1 MPSVLI
7 VDDDKAIREIL
18 AAYLEHEGFEVHEA
32 ADGLSALRQVPLVD
46 LIVLDLMLPEMDG
59 LEIAKHIRRDYVDL
73 PILMLTAKSS
83 EEDKIWGLE
92 LGADDYVVKPFSPRE
107 VVARVRALLRR
118 TGIKDD
124 LIYGELHIHP
134 QNHSL
139 ELAGESVNLTKLE
152 FNLLLALAQHPGL
165 VWSRDRLLERVWG
178 PDFSGMDRVVD
189 ARIKALRKKL
199 RDDPEKP
206 RFIETLHGVGYR
218 FMEAE

>member
-59 LEIAKHIRRDYVDL
+59 LEIAKHIRRDYADL

>member
-1 MPSVLI
+1 
-7 VDDDKAIREIL
+7 
-18 AAYLEHEGFEVHEA
+18 
-32 ADGLSALRQVPLVD
+32 LVD